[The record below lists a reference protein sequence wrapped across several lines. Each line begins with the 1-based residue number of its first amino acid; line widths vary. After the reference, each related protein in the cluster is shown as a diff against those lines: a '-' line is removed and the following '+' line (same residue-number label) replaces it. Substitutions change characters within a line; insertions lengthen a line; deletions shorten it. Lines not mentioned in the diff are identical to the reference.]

1 MRKHNFI
8 SLTILLSVVFL
19 LALMV
24 ALLTVTAS
32 ASCESEI
39 KPCNVDIGAL
49 TASLNIDSNGK
60 TSCGSFV
67 RARTSTNK
75 VYLTMT
81 LQRSSGSGWEN
92 VKTWSTSGTYSAALA
107 EEKYVVSGYTYRV
120 KVTASAYTSSGTFV
134 EQLTI
139 YSGERSY

>member
-49 TASLNIDSNGK
+49 TA
-60 TSCGSFV
+60 
-67 RARTSTNK
+67 
-75 VYLTMT
+75 
-81 LQRSSGSGWEN
+81 
-92 VKTWSTSGTYSAALA
+92 
-107 EEKYVVSGYTYRV
+107 
-120 KVTASAYTSSGTFV
+120 
-134 EQLTI
+134 
-139 YSGERSY
+139 